1 MRFFLIVIFLLVG
14 GTYFFAE
21 YKGDEIA
28 KKIIED
34 KATEITKKKV
44 SIDNLDIQYL
54 NEKIIFKDLIVK
66 NSDGFP
72 GNLLKIKNLEIITNL
87 KSITTDTVEVE
98 SILLNGINFQYKVI
112 VNNGQVIDNLSAIN
126 KILKQESAV
135 KKSSNQNN
143 SKKENNQSLQK
154 EEFGKNFIIKKLKI
168 TNAYA
173 EVISEDLKINTN
185 TKLSDMEFL
194 NVGNTNNSNHYK
206 DVATMILTNVIYKVK
221 NDVLSQKVQQKLE
234 DKLKDVLNKKLGIPT
249 EDNKDK
255 KNILNDLLK
264 GNKEDLLKKF
274 DKLIK

>member
-28 KKIIED
+28 KKIIEN

-54 NEKIIFKDLIVK
+54 NEKIIFKDLVVK

-72 GNLLKIKNLEIITNL
+72 GNLIKIKNLEIITNL
-87 KSITTDTVEVE
+87 KSITTDTVEVK

-126 KILKQESAV
+126 KILKQESTAR
-135 KKSSNQNN
+135 KSSNQNN

-154 EEFGKNFIIKKLKI
+154 EEFSKNFIIKKLKI

>member
-28 KKIIED
+28 KKIIEN

-54 NEKIIFKDLIVK
+54 NEKIIFKDLVVK

-87 KSITTDTVEVE
+87 KSITTDTVEVK

-126 KILKQESAV
+126 KILKQESTAR
-135 KKSSNQNN
+135 KSSNQNN

-154 EEFGKNFIIKKLKI
+154 EEFSKNFIIKKLKI

>member
-54 NEKIIFKDLIVK
+54 NEKIIFKDLVVK

-72 GNLLKIKNLEIITNL
+72 GNLIKIKNLEIITNL
-87 KSITTDTVEVE
+87 KSITTDTVEVK

-135 KKSSNQNN
+135 RKSSNQNN

-154 EEFGKNFIIKKLKI
+154 EEFSKNFIIKKLKI

-194 NVGNTNNSNHYK
+194 NVGNINNSNHYK

>member
-54 NEKIIFKDLIVK
+54 NEKILFKNLVVK

-87 KSITTDTVEVE
+87 KSITTDTVEIK

-135 KKSSNQNN
+135 RKSSNQNN

-154 EEFGKNFIIKKLKI
+154 EEFSKNFIIKKLKI

>member
-54 NEKIIFKDLIVK
+54 NEKILFKNLVVK

-72 GNLLKIKNLEIITNL
+72 GNLIKIKNLEIVINL

-135 KKSSNQNN
+135 RKSSNQNN

-154 EEFGKNFIIKKLKI
+154 EEFSKNFIIKKLKI

>member
-54 NEKIIFKDLIVK
+54 NEKILFKNLVVK

-87 KSITTDTVEVE
+87 KSITTDTVEVK

-135 KKSSNQNN
+135 RKSSNQNN

-154 EEFGKNFIIKKLKI
+154 EEFSKNFIIKKLKI

>member
-54 NEKIIFKDLIVK
+54 NEKIIFKNLVVK

-72 GNLLKIKNLEIITNL
+72 GNLIKIKNLEIVTNL
-87 KSITTDTVEVE
+87 KSITTDTVEVK

-126 KILKQESAV
+126 KILKQESTAR
-135 KKSSNQNN
+135 KSSNQNN

-154 EEFGKNFIIKKLKI
+154 EEFSKNFIIKKLKI

>member
-54 NEKIIFKDLIVK
+54 NEKIIFKNLVVK

-72 GNLLKIKNLEIITNL
+72 GNLIKIKNLEIITNL
-87 KSITTDTVEVE
+87 KSITTDTVEVK

-126 KILKQESAV
+126 KILKQESTAR
-135 KKSSNQNN
+135 KSSNQNN

-154 EEFGKNFIIKKLKI
+154 EEFSKNFIIKKLKI

>member
-54 NEKIIFKDLIVK
+54 NEKIIFKNLVVK

-72 GNLLKIKNLEIITNL
+72 GNLIKIKNLEIVTNL
-87 KSITTDTVEVE
+87 KSITTDTVEVK

-126 KILKQESAV
+126 KILKQESAAR
-135 KKSSNQNN
+135 KSSNQNN

-154 EEFGKNFIIKKLKI
+154 EEFSKNFIIKKLKI

>member
-1 MRFFLIVIFLLVG
+1 MRFFLIVIFLLIG

-21 YKGDEIA
+21 YVGDEIA
-28 KKIIED
+28 KKIIEN
-34 KATEITKKKV
+34 KVKEITKKKV

-54 NEKIIFKDLIVK
+54 NEKIIFKDLVVK

-72 GNLLKIKNLEIITNL
+72 GNLIKIKNLEIITNL
-87 KSITTDTVEVE
+87 KSITTDTVEVK

-154 EEFGKNFIIKKLKI
+154 EEFSKNFIIKKLKI

-185 TKLSDMEFL
+185 TKLSDMEFF
-194 NVGNTNNSNHYK
+194 NIGNTNNSNHYK

>member
-54 NEKIIFKDLIVK
+54 NEKILFKNLVVK

-72 GNLLKIKNLEIITNL
+72 GNLIKIKNLEIVTNL
-87 KSITTDTVEVE
+87 KSITTDTVEVK

-135 KKSSNQNN
+135 RKSSNQNN

-154 EEFGKNFIIKKLKI
+154 EEFSKNFIIKKLKI

>member
-54 NEKIIFKDLIVK
+54 NEKIIFKDLVVK

-72 GNLLKIKNLEIITNL
+72 GNLIKIKNLEIVTNL
-87 KSITTDTVEVE
+87 KSITTDTVEVK

-126 KILKQESAV
+126 KILKQESAAR
-135 KKSSNQNN
+135 KSSNQNN

-154 EEFGKNFIIKKLKI
+154 EEFSKNFIIKKLKI

>member
-54 NEKIIFKDLIVK
+54 NEKILFKNLVVK

-72 GNLLKIKNLEIITNL
+72 GNLIKIKNLEIVTSL

-135 KKSSNQNN
+135 RKSSNQNN

-154 EEFGKNFIIKKLKI
+154 EEFSKNFIIKKLKI

>member
-1 MRFFLIVIFLLVG
+1 MRFFLIIVFLLIG

-21 YKGDEIA
+21 YAGDEIA

-54 NEKIIFKDLIVK
+54 NEKIIFKNLVVK

-72 GNLLKIKNLEIITNL
+72 GNLIKIKNLEIVTNL
-87 KSITTDTVEVE
+87 KSITTDTVEVK

-126 KILKQESAV
+126 KILKQESAAR
-135 KKSSNQNN
+135 KSSNQNN

-154 EEFGKNFIIKKLKI
+154 EEFSKNFIIKKLKI

>member
-1 MRFFLIVIFLLVG
+1 M
-14 GTYFFAE
+14 
-21 YKGDEIA
+21 
-28 KKIIED
+28 
-34 KATEITKKKV
+34 
-44 SIDNLDIQYL
+44 
-54 NEKIIFKDLIVK
+54 
-66 NSDGFP
+66 
-72 GNLLKIKNLEIITNL
+72 
-87 KSITTDTVEVE
+87 
-98 SILLNGINFQYKVI
+98 
-112 VNNGQVIDNLSAIN
+112 
-126 KILKQESAV
+126 KQE
-135 KKSSNQNN
+135 KNKEKQNQNH
-143 SKKENNQSLQK
+143 SKKENKTYPKKK
-154 EEFGKNFIIKKLKI
+154 EFSKNFIIKKLKI

>member
-54 NEKIIFKDLIVK
+54 NEKILFKNLVVK

-72 GNLLKIKNLEIITNL
+72 GNLIKIKNLEIITNL
-87 KSITTDTVEVE
+87 KSITTDTVEVK

-126 KILKQESAV
+126 KILKQESAAR
-135 KKSSNQNN
+135 KSSNQNN

-154 EEFGKNFIIKKLKI
+154 EEFSKNFIIKKLKI
-168 TNAYA
+168 TNAYV

>member
-28 KKIIED
+28 KKIIEN

-54 NEKIIFKDLIVK
+54 NEKIIFKDLVVK

-72 GNLLKIKNLEIITNL
+72 GNLIKIKNLEIVTSL

-135 KKSSNQNN
+135 RKSSNQNN

-154 EEFGKNFIIKKLKI
+154 EEFSKNFIIKKLKI